1 MNHSIPI
8 SKEINELYTI
18 IRNLKNKINRLSF
31 ISHKLDEVM
40 EVCDDFTVL
49 RDGELI
55 KSDTIS
61 NTDKDQLITHMA
73 GEKLIRY
80 FQK

>member
-1 MNHSIPI
+1 
-8 SKEINELYTI
+8 
-18 IRNLKNKINRLSF
+18 
-31 ISHKLDEVM
+31 M

-61 NTDKDQLITHMA
+61 NTDKDQLITSMVWWDRV
-73 GEKLIRY
+73 EQKL
-80 FQK
+80 